1 MEGVEYHIGRGVHYI
16 CLVGCKISPVDGYVT
31 FYLILTIKVYAKG
44 SQSLINA
51 LSESRI
57 ELKTYLTKV
66 TPSQYLNT
74 GEPNSEE
81 KIIFEKKINL
91 LNDLLDN
98 KAPIA
103 PFSGI
108 QNLLLSSFSFLSQS
122 IVC

>member
-1 MEGVEYHIGRGVHYI
+1 M
-16 CLVGCKISPVDGYVT
+16 T
-31 FYLILTIKVYAKG
+31 FYLILTIEVYAKG

-108 QNLLLSSFSFLSQS
+108 QNLLLNSFSLLSQS
-122 IVC
+122 IVCRHKVSLNGNIWKANVPYK